1 MVKTRPVIL
10 EPVCTSPTERR
21 PAAHEGETAQRHQYA
36 MAHSQLGVPTAPTQ
50 TTGSGARMCT
60 WKTEVGVERVMSRAM
75 QRSREVDMEVD
86 KVAATAR
93 QTTPVASHD
102 DLC

>member
-1 MVKTRPVIL
+1 M
-10 EPVCTSPTERR
+10 
-21 PAAHEGETAQRHQYA
+21 
-36 MAHSQLGVPTAPTQ
+36 
-50 TTGSGARMCT
+50 
-60 WKTEVGVERVMSRAM
+60 GVERVMSRAM

-86 KVAATAR
+86 EVAATAQ